1 MTDMIEAIHVNGKR
15 EPLSAATLS
24 VLLTDKGIDVNG
36 RGVAVAV
43 NGAVVPRAAW
53 PQTALRAGDAVEI
66 VGARQG
72 G

>member
-1 MTDMIEAIHVNGKR
+1 MRNMAETIEVNGKR
-15 EPLSAATLS
+15 EPLSAGTLS
-24 VLLTDKGIDVNG
+24 TLLTGKGIDLDG

-53 PQTALRAGDAVEI
+53 RQTALRAGDAVEI
-66 VGARQG
+66 VGAKQG